1 MSFSD
6 STVSI
11 QHGDTKI
18 VLQLASEPLIIQTR
32 DASKG
37 FDADASISTEIGV
50 FAAFLEFCVKDHPV
64 IAPAIMDAFA
74 KHFGIS
80 PDVKD
85 IHEVAN
91 EHILDKADIQ
101 RVLRAFYLL
110 WGHGS
115 AQHHYH
121 RNTFSEPLS
130 ALFSSDDMHIMAMF
144 GGQPGSSDSPL
155 DEAAWLF
162 DIYRFAQFMQLLVLY
177 KTLDLKPGELVARFK
192 GISKHDLEQY
202 LQSFNACIDAPSK
215 HMYLAVVNTHDNFIV
230 AGKVSSAAKFVKYLR
245 SQSAKGDKDQSRLP
259 FNKRRP
265 AIATS
270 YLGITVPYHCS
281 LLKSTVQPMCDIAY
295 EKSWIL
301 DAKDMRLP
309 VRALDDAHDIRIE
322 EDLTR
327 YLLESMCVLQVDWP
341 KVVNPHRI
349 THIVDLGPGG
359 IAGFG
364 YLAYR
369 NIEGSGV
376 PVICI
381 GALASSS
388 AHPHIGTK
396 AELYKCYI
404 DDIVTAPNWLAEFGP
419 KLVRTVFDGQVHI
432 DTHMHRV
439 LGQPPVMVAGMT
451 PTTANEAFVAAINS
465 AGYHAEI
472 AGGGMHTKK
481 DMVRKLTALVE
492 MIPPGQGIT
501 LNCIYVSQK
510 QWSFQ
515 FPTLLRLRKEG
526 IPIAGLCIGGGV
538 PSFEAAMDI
547 IKSLRSAGI
556 YHMSFKPGNAASI
569 RNVLR
574 IAQANNGFSIILQWT
589 GGRSGGHHSLEDFH
603 QPLLETYSAIR
614 AYNNVVLVVGSGF
627 GDAKGTLPY
636 ITGEWSVKYGR
647 TPMPV
652 DGILL
657 GSRVMVAKEAATSL
671 KAKEL
676 IVSAPGMSDE
686 QWSTTFNEEGSGVT
700 AMVSEYGESNHALA
714 TRATMFI
721 NHLRSTV
728 FSQPRNKQTM
738 LLQERK
744 QDIVARLNSDF
755 FRPWFGKKR
764 DGRVVDL
771 DEMTYAEVIG
781 RMVELMYVAH
791 QKRWICE
798 SYFHCV
804 LEFTNRIERRVQ
816 NQVLDIP
823 ISMLLYKV
831 TPIDYATAIVGI
843 YPIAETLVIAS
854 EDIQFLI
861 EMWKRRGQKPFP
873 FILVLDQDF
882 SDLLLRDSIWQ
893 SEDLDSVVGHDP
905 QRTSIQ
911 QGPVSA
917 RYSTVVDEPV
927 KVILDGIYH
936 AHIDALLERDY
947 SSDKNLVPVVEYIGD
962 DPPLLSLPEGVR
974 VVDLADR
981 RVFYL
986 PDKSDQLPE
995 TSLWLE
1001 AVSGQKKSWLRALL
1015 TSQIAVQG
1023 SKYMPNVAQRVMR
1036 PRPNRVVTVYLHE
1049 GAPQSLEIATV
1060 DTDIPELRI
1069 IRGKSDEDILLT
1081 IYHPTTSSGI
1091 GTLDL
1096 KFIYLPRVSTTSI
1109 HQGNTQLAN
1118 AEYQLYAQTWV
1129 DKSDSSKK
1137 FSNVEDP
1144 NECIVS
1150 GTLTIMQS
1158 HIDEFCCNVWNRS
1171 VHYDCGGD
1179 GFSYAPME
1187 FLYFVGSPQVL
1198 RILSSSVFGSGKLS
1212 IVHLYQNVRYVDGV
1226 KPLCAGDRLST
1237 TNTIDGIVNTASGKQ
1252 ITISIDVYR
1261 EDVLIAEL
1269 ESAFLS
1275 VGSFVDTSRTFRKIR
1290 GRKVAIWLPDDIAVQ
1305 SLEYSGWFVYC
1316 DSHST
1321 RLSAGSQLEFVL
1333 DSEYRFQGSGLYSS
1347 VSTLGKCL
1355 AKQEDGTMLHIANI
1369 DFEWNSCA
1377 EDPVIEFLGRFRVES
1392 TTRLFKD
1399 GERLLEL
1406 PPLSIDQPHIAVPDS
1421 NLEYANI
1428 SGDINH
1434 IHVNPYIADV
1444 AGLPGT
1450 ITHGMWTNAATRALV
1465 EIYAADSD
1473 QRRIRS
1479 FDVEFTGMVQPR
1491 DKLSVEIAHIGMDS
1505 GRMLI
1510 SAKTTNF
1517 SGDVVLKCKA
1527 EVEQPKTAYVFTGQ
1541 GSQTVGLGMDLYE
1554 QSNAARDVWDRAE
1567 MHMVR
1572 TYGISLLEVVRS
1584 NPSRMTIKFKSQMGF
1599 QVLDRYLD
1607 LKENALEQQIQMFL
1621 GLCHESES
1629 HEFYSPTG
1637 LLDSTAFTQPI
1648 LAVFATAF
1656 VADMRSSGILQS
1668 TSIFAGHSL
1677 GEYAA
1682 LASLG
1687 GGLLSVEDIMDVAFY
1702 RGLLM
1707 QSVVTRDES
1716 GFSEYG
1722 MVSVDPSRVETGFDE
1737 DKLRLVIDA
1746 ICKDNAD
1753 LLEIANHNVQDQ
1765 QYVVSGTRFQLATM
1779 RMVLDTL
1786 ASSPVSLAAEAIQ
1799 QAVSRVLQST
1809 EYATLSAIA
1818 DRFDSKM
1825 LRGRA
1830 TVPLDGI
1837 DVPFHSSKLLPCVAP
1852 LRRMLEKHIY
1862 PANVDVAALDG
1873 RYVPNLT
1880 GVPFVVSKEYFEL
1893 VFELTQ
1899 SPVLGLALEKW
1910 NNTLLTNPT
1919 DKQQAAHKLLIE
1931 LLAYQVALPVQWIKT
1946 QQKLLFEED
1955 VRRVIEIGAAPVL
1968 CGVARKIIDEQFNA
1982 FVDDVSIL
1990 HIERDKD
1997 SIYYTHKSS
2006 TLSDS
2011 VGTPA
2016 THSSP
2021 ADSADSSS
2029 ESEKSSVAITLVASI
2044 EELPP
2049 ATTTSYT
2056 GSEDAIIASAEFD
2069 DEPLTSLEVI
2079 TAVIAQKFKMP
2090 YKDVKPDK
2098 SIKAMAAGN
2107 STLQNEIVGDLH
2119 KEFSGQ
2125 VPNKAEELS
2134 FQELSAS
2141 IGSFNGELGK
2151 HTQTQLARL
2160 FRNKMPGGFSLAS
2173 AREILQST
2181 YSLGPHRQSGVLLHA
2196 LANEPSSR
2204 LSNNDKAKE
2213 WLGDAA
2219 QQYAKSADISYSSA
2233 RSGRAGAQQNALV
2246 YNSADVMELQK
2257 LQTQQQIEVL
2267 ARYAGLD
2274 LREGA
2279 RRAEDEQTKC
2289 VSLQSKLD
2297 KLRDELGDEFT
2308 EGVMPLFKAQMAR
2321 NFDSSW
2327 NWVRQDAFEWIQQAI
2342 TAVDV
2347 SEKVDPARIHRIE
2360 NGADALLKSRLEGLV
2375 CTLQENKDGFNVDIA
2390 LNLAQTLCKACTNA
2404 LSKKP
2409 TYKEHSLPLQPT
2421 TRVLIDG
2428 QIEYKE
2434 KLRVGEATFANYV
2447 EHMRLAVQ
2455 AKPTDVRSESPLPLL
2470 YLKTQ
2475 SGSVDWR
2482 YDQPLS
2488 STYHDGLKELCADGL
2503 SFAGKTALV
2512 TGCGRGS
2519 IGAEI
2524 VRGLL
2529 MGGAKVLA
2537 TTSSYSR
2544 PSILFFEEMYQTYA
2558 ARGAQLVVVPFN
2570 QGSAQDVKQ
2579 LIDYAYDSSSG
2590 GGSNALGWDFDYIV
2604 PFAACSDNGTLA
2616 THIGP
2621 RSELAQRIMLI
2632 NVIRLIGGIKTK
2644 KEKLGRVFNSSLVVL
2659 PLSPNHGTLG
2669 GDGLY
2674 GECKLGLETLLNRW
2688 KSEHWQ
2694 DYISIVGTV
2703 IGWTRGTGLM
2713 SGNNILAQGVEEL
2726 GVRTFST
2733 REMAF
2738 NILGLMHSRMHKAC
2752 IQKPVYAD
2760 FAANL
2765 NEIKDLSMAV
2775 TQIQGKIRRQSDILV
2790 NVMSQ
2795 LVRQNSVLFP
2805 NIALAQKCLPE
2816 MTPLAKH
2823 KIHIPTPKQHS
2834 ELNHLH
2840 HLQDM
2845 VNLDK
2850 VVVIVGYGEV
2860 GPFGN
2865 ADTRWEIEA
2874 FDDLTTE
2881 GCIELAWVMG
2891 LIKRFN
2897 GVLPSSGKAYIGWV
2911 DCKSGKPVKDVEV
2924 KPRYLDYILAHTGIR
2939 LMEPELMGGYDP
2951 HSKAAQREVQIEHD
2965 MQPFET
2971 GAEDA
2976 AAFKA
2981 SNGDKV
2987 DVWPNASGTSWS
2999 VRLLKGALIRVPVA
3013 VDVDRLVAGLIPT
3026 GWSAERYGIPDYV
3039 VKQVDDTTLYMLVA
3053 VVEALLR
3060 AGITDPYELYRYF
3073 HVSEVGNSIG
3083 SGLGGG
3089 KALQDVFRKRNLEHD
3104 MQSDILQETFI
3115 STIQAWIN
3123 MLLMSSAGPVKPVV
3137 GACATG
3143 LLSIDVAVETIQ
3155 SGKAK
3160 VMLAGGVD
3168 DITEEPINEFASMG
3182 ATSSSLKEIALG
3194 RTPKESSRPC
3204 TSTRGGFVEGHGAG
3218 AVVLMSASAAI
3229 KCGAPIYGIVAMSRM
3244 ASDKQGSSVPAP
3256 GKGVL
3261 TVAQEINSHSGDCE
3275 PVPRSLDIG
3284 YRHRMIQMHLTT
3296 LDGWR
3301 QSEIEAVDESNKHKQ
3316 HTLAHIERDYQRQK
3330 ASIQDTWGNEFWKNN
3345 TYMSPVRGSLAVWG
3359 LSVDDIGV
3367 ASFHGTSTA
3376 ANDKNESSILNTQFR
3391 HLGRTSG
3398 HAVPVVCQK
3407 WLTGHSKG
3415 GAAMFMLNGV
3425 LQSLHTGIVPG
3436 NRNADNIDDEFKSN
3450 EYALY
3455 LSRTIQTAGI
3465 KAAMLTSFGFGQ
3477 VGGEVLIVHPDHLFA
3492 TLECKQLEEYRN
3504 KLSKRDLKANRYWQD
3519 TLVGNHPFVQVK
3531 RNPPFSQEQEEQVY
3545 LNPAARA
3552 QFKNITRDFAF

>member
-1 MSFSD
+1 
-6 STVSI
+6 
-11 QHGDTKI
+11 
-18 VLQLASEPLIIQTR
+18 
-32 DASKG
+32 
-37 FDADASISTEIGV
+37 
-50 FAAFLEFCVKDHPV
+50 
-64 IAPAIMDAFA
+64 
-74 KHFGIS
+74 
-80 PDVKD
+80 
-85 IHEVAN
+85 
-91 EHILDKADIQ
+91 
-101 RVLRAFYLL
+101 
-110 WGHGS
+110 
-115 AQHHYH
+115 
-121 RNTFSEPLS
+121 
-130 ALFSSDDMHIMAMF
+130 
-144 GGQPGSSDSPL
+144 
-155 DEAAWLF
+155 
-162 DIYRFAQFMQLLVLY
+162 
-177 KTLDLKPGELVARFK
+177 
-192 GISKHDLEQY
+192 
-202 LQSFNACIDAPSK
+202 
-215 HMYLAVVNTHDNFIV
+215 
-230 AGKVSSAAKFVKYLR
+230 
-245 SQSAKGDKDQSRLP
+245 
-259 FNKRRP
+259 
-265 AIATS
+265 
-270 YLGITVPYHCS
+270 
-281 LLKSTVQPMCDIAY
+281 MCDIAY

-1096 KFIYLPRVSTTSI
+1096 KFIYLPR
-1109 HQGNTQLAN
+1109 
-1118 AEYQLYAQTWV
+1118 
-1129 DKSDSSKK
+1129 
-1137 FSNVEDP
+1137 
-1144 NECIVS
+1144 
-1150 GTLTIMQS
+1150 
-1158 HIDEFCCNVWNRS
+1158 
-1171 VHYDCGGD
+1171 
-1179 GFSYAPME
+1179 
-1187 FLYFVGSPQVL
+1187 
-1198 RILSSSVFGSGKLS
+1198 
-1212 IVHLYQNVRYVDGV
+1212 
-1226 KPLCAGDRLST
+1226 
-1237 TNTIDGIVNTASGKQ
+1237 
-1252 ITISIDVYR
+1252 
-1261 EDVLIAEL
+1261 
-1269 ESAFLS
+1269 
-1275 VGSFVDTSRTFRKIR
+1275 
-1290 GRKVAIWLPDDIAVQ
+1290 
-1305 SLEYSGWFVYC
+1305 
-1316 DSHST
+1316 
-1321 RLSAGSQLEFVL
+1321 LEFVL

>member
-1 MSFSD
+1 MILTS
-6 STVSI
+6 STVEI
-11 QHGDTKI
+11 QHGNTKL
-18 VLQLASEPLIIQTR
+18 VLLFSPEYATQAR
-32 DASKG
+32 DAAKN
-37 FDADASISTEIGV
+37 FVTNASISTEIEV
-50 FAAFLEFCVKDHPV
+50 FAAFLEFCIKDHPV
-64 IAPAIMDAFA
+64 IAPAVLDAFA
-74 KHFGIS
+74 KHFSIS

-85 IHEVAN
+85 IHEVVN
-91 EHILDKADIQ
+91 DHMLEKAGIQ
-101 RVLRAFYLL
+101 RVLSAFYLL
-110 WGHGS
+110 WDHGS
-115 AQHHYH
+115 AQLHYH
-121 RNTFSEPLS
+121 RKDSSEQSS
-130 ALFSSDDMHIMAMF
+130 AIFSSDSARIMAIF
-144 GGQPGSSDSPL
+144 GGQPGGSGIPL
-155 DEAAWLF
+155 DEAA
-162 DIYRFAQFMQLLVLY
+162 
-177 KTLDLKPGELVARFK
+177 
-192 GISKHDLEQY
+192 
-202 LQSFNACIDAPSK
+202 FNAYLNSPHD
-215 HMYLAVVNTHDNFIV
+215 HMYLAVVNTHNNFIV
-230 AGKVSSAAKFVKYLR
+230 AGKVSSAAKFVKYLH
-245 SQSAKGDKDQSRLP
+245 SQSAKGDKDQSRVP

-265 AIATS
+265 VITTS
-270 YLGITVPYHCS
+270 YLGITAPHHCS
-281 LLKSTVQPMCDIAY
+281 LLKSIVQPMCNIAY
-295 EKSWIL
+295 EKGWVL

-309 VRALDDAHDIRIE
+309 VRAPDDAHDIRIE

-327 YLLESMCVLQVDWP
+327 YLLESMCVLQVNWP
-341 KVVNPHRI
+341 KVVNPHGI
-349 THIVDLGPGG
+349 THIVDFGPGG

-376 PVICI
+376 PVVCV
-381 GALASSS
+381 GALASDPM
-388 AHPHIGTK
+388 HPQIGTK
-396 AELYKCYI
+396 AELYKCCI
-404 DDIVTAPNWLAEFGP
+404 DNVGTAPNWLAEFGP
-419 KLVRTVFDGQVHI
+419 KLVRRVFDGQVHI
-432 DTHMHRV
+432 DTRMHRV

-472 AGGGMHTKK
+472 AGGGMHTEK
-481 DMVRKLTALVE
+481 DMVRKLAALVK
-492 MIPPGQGIT
+492 MVPPGQGIT
-501 LNCIYVSQK
+501 LNCIYVNQK

-515 FPTLLRLRKEG
+515 FPALLRLRKKG
-526 IPIAGLCIGGGV
+526 MPIAGLCIGGGV
-538 PSFEAAMDI
+538 PSFEAAMGI
-547 IKSLRSAGI
+547 IESLRSSGI
-556 YHMSFKPGNAASI
+556 RHMSFKPSNAAAI
-569 RNVLR
+569 RNVLL
-574 IAQANNGFSIILQWT
+574 IAQASNGFPIVLQWT

-614 AYNNVVLVVGSGF
+614 SCSNVVLVVGSGF

-636 ITGEWSVKYGR
+636 ITGEWSAKYGR

-686 QWSTTFNEEGSGVT
+686 QWSTTFNENGSGV
-700 AMVSEYGESNHALA
+700 AAAISEYGESNHVLA
-714 TRATMFI
+714 TRSVKLV
-721 NHLRSTV
+721 NDLRSTI
-728 FSQPRNKQTM
+728 FSQSRDKHAL

-744 QDIVARLNSDF
+744 QDVIARLNSDF
-755 FRPWFGKKR
+755 ARPWFGKKR
-764 DGRVVDL
+764 DGEVVDL
-771 DEMTYAEVIG
+771 DEMTYAEVIS

-791 QKRWICE
+791 QKRWICK

-804 LEFTNRIERRVQ
+804 LEFTNRIERR
-816 NQVLDIP
+816 
-823 ISMLLYKV
+823 MLNETPNLPVSQFLYGV
-831 TPIDYATAIVGI
+831 DPVYYSTTIVDI
-843 YPIAETLVIAS
+843 YPSAETLVITPD
-854 EDIQFLI
+854 DIQFLI

-882 SDLLLRDSIWQ
+882 SDLFLRDLTWQ
-893 SEDLDSVVGHDP
+893 SEDLDSVVDQDP
-905 QRTSIQ
+905 QRVLIQ
-911 QGPVSA
+911 QGTVSA
-917 RYSTVVDEPV
+917 QYSTVVDEPV
-927 KVILDGIYH
+927 KDILNGIYN

-947 SSDKNLVPVVEYIGD
+947 SSDKSLVPVVEYIGD
-962 DPPLLSLPEGVR
+962 DSPLALLPESVR

-1036 PRPNRVVTVYLHE
+1036 ARPNRVVTVYLHE
-1049 GAPQSLEIATV
+1049 GAPQSLEIATANA
-1060 DTDIPELRI
+1060 DTPELRI
-1069 IRGKSDEDILLT
+1069 IRGKNDEDIVLT
-1081 IYHPTTSSGI
+1081 IYHSTASSGI
-1091 GTLDL
+1091 ATLGL
-1096 KFIYLPRVSTTSI
+1096 KFTYLPRESTAPV
-1109 HQGNTQLAN
+1109 HQDVIQMAD
-1118 AEYQLYAQTWV
+1118 AECQLYIQCWI
-1129 DKSDSSKK
+1129 DKSDSPKA

-1144 NECIVS
+1144 DRCVVG
-1150 GTLTIMQS
+1150 GTFTITQH
-1158 HIDEFCCNVWNRS
+1158 HIWEFCRSVCNRS
-1171 VHYDCGGD
+1171 IHYASRND
-1179 GFSYAPME
+1179 GFSYAPVE
-1187 FLYFVGSPQVL
+1187 FMALAASSDSF
-1198 RILSSSVFGSGKLS
+1198 RILASSVFGSGKLS
-1212 IVHLYQNVRYVDGV
+1212 IVHLYQKVRLLDGL
-1226 KPLCAGDRLST
+1226 KPLCVGDKIST
-1237 TNTIDGIVNTASGKQ
+1237 RNTIDGIVNTARGKHM
-1252 ITISIDVYR
+1252 TMSTTAYCNG
-1261 EDVLIAEL
+1261 VLIAEL

-1275 VGSFVDTSRTFRKIR
+1275 VGHLAETSKTFRKIHH
-1290 GRKVAIWLPDDIAVQ
+1290 RKIAVWLPDDVAIQ

-1333 DSEYRFQGSGLYSS
+1333 DSEYRFKGSGVYSS
-1347 VSTLGKCL
+1347 VSTLGK
-1355 AKQEDGTMLHIANI
+1355 AFDRQNDGTMLHIANV
-1369 DFEWNSCA
+1369 DFEWNSCTD
-1377 EDPVIEFLGRFRVES
+1377 DPVIEFLDRFRVEP
-1392 TTRLFKD
+1392 TARLFED

-1406 PPLSIDQPHIAVPDS
+1406 PLSSFDQPHIAVPGP
-1421 NLEYANI
+1421 NNEYARV
-1428 SGDINH
+1428 SGDMNP
-1434 IHVNPYIADV
+1434 IHVDPYIADV
-1444 AGLPGT
+1444 AGLPGA
-1450 ITHGMWTNAATRALV
+1450 IIHGMWTSAATRAFV

-1473 QRRIRS
+1473 QRRIRNIE
-1479 FDVEFTGMVQPR
+1479 VEFVGMVFPY

-1510 SAKTTNF
+1510 SAKTANF

-1527 EVEQPKTAYVFTGQ
+1527 EIEQPKTAYVFTGQ

-1554 QSNAARDVWDRAE
+1554 QSSAARDVWDRAE

-1572 TYGISLLEVVRS
+1572 AYGISLLEVVRS
-1584 NPSRMTIKFKSQMGF
+1584 NPSRMIIKFKSQAGF
-1599 QVLDRYLD
+1599 QVLGRYLD
-1607 LKENALEQQIQMFL
+1607 LKENALEQQIQMFSR
-1621 GLCHESES
+1621 LCHGSES

-1648 LAVFATAF
+1648 LAIFATAL
-1656 VADMRSSGILQS
+1656 VADMRSNGILQN
-1668 TSIFAGHSL
+1668 TSMFAGHSL

-1687 GGLLSVEDIMDVAFY
+1687 GGLLSVEDIVDVAFY

-1722 MVSVDPSRVETGFDE
+1722 MVSVDPSRVGAGFDE
-1737 DKLRLVIDA
+1737 DKLQLVIDA
-1746 ICKDNAD
+1746 ICKDNAE
-1753 LLEIANHNVQDQ
+1753 LLEIANHNVKDQ
-1765 QYVVSGTRFQLATM
+1765 QYVVSGTRLQLATM

-1786 ASSPVSLAAEAIQ
+1786 ASTSMSLAAEAIQ

-1809 EYATLSAIA
+1809 EYATLSAMA

-1830 TVPLDGI
+1830 TVLLGGI

-1862 PANVDVAALDG
+1862 PANVDVAALGG

-1880 GVPFVVSKEYFEL
+1880 GVPFLVSKEYFEL

-1910 NNTLLTNPT
+1910 NDTLLTNPT
-1919 DKQQAAHKLLIE
+1919 DKQQAARKLLIE

-1968 CGVARKIIDEQFNA
+1968 CGMARKTINGQFNA
-1982 FVDDVSIL
+1982 FVDDASIL
-1990 HIERDKD
+1990 HIERDKAG
-1997 SIYYTHKSS
+1997 IYYTHDSS

-2011 VGTPA
+2011 VETSV

-2021 ADSADSSS
+2021 TDSSS
-2029 ESEKSSVAITLVASI
+2029 ESEKSSAATTLVASI
-2044 EELPP
+2044 EELPSV
-2049 ATTTSYT
+2049 ATISSA
-2056 GSEDAIIASAEFD
+2056 GSKDAIVTSAGFD
-2069 DEPLTSLEVI
+2069 DVLLKPLDII

-2219 QQYAKSADISYSSA
+2219 QQYAKSAGISYSSA
-2233 RSGRAGAQQNALV
+2233 RSGRAGVQQNALV

-2257 LQTQQQIEVL
+2257 LQTQQQIELL

-2289 VSLQSKLD
+2289 ISLQSKLD

-2308 EGVMPLFKAQMAR
+2308 EGVMPLFKTQMAR

-2327 NWVRQDAFEWIQQAI
+2327 NWVRQDAFEWIQQA
-2342 TAVDV
+2342 TVALDV

-2375 CTLQENKDGFNVDIA
+2375 RTLRENKDGFNVDIA

-2404 LSKKP
+2404 LSKQP
-2409 TYKEHSLPLQPT
+2409 TYKEHSLPLEPT
-2421 TRVLIDG
+2421 TQVLIDG

-2434 KLRVGEATFANYV
+2434 KPRVGEATFANYV
-2447 EHMRLAVQ
+2447 EHMRMAVQ
-2455 AKPTDVRSESPLPLL
+2455 AKPADVRSESPLPLL
-2470 YLKTQ
+2470 YLRTQ

-2544 PSILFFEEMYQTYA
+2544 PSILFFEKMYQTCA
-2558 ARGAQLVVVPFN
+2558 ARGSQLVVVPFN

-2590 GGSNALGWDFDYIV
+2590 GGSDALGWDFDYIV

-2621 RSELAQRIMLI
+2621 RSELAQRVMLT

-2659 PLSPNHGTLG
+2659 PLSPNHGTFG

-2688 KSEHWQ
+2688 KSENWQ
-2694 DYISIVGTV
+2694 DYISIVGAV

-2713 SGNNILAQGVEEL
+2713 SESNLFAQRVEEL
-2726 GVRTFST
+2726 GVRTFSAC
-2733 REMAF
+2733 EMAL
-2738 NILGLMHSRMHKAC
+2738 NILGLMHSQIRETC
-2752 IQKPVYAD
+2752 FWEPIYAD
-2760 FAANL
+2760 FTANL
-2765 NEIKDLSMAV
+2765 NGIKDLNVILSQARNKLR
-2775 TQIQGKIRRQSDILV
+2775 QKSERIR
-2790 NVMSQ
+2790 NTFSQ
-2795 LVRQNSVLFP
+2795 LTSQNNILFP
-2805 NIALAQKCLPE
+2805 NIVHMQNNLPE

-2823 KIHIPTPKQHS
+2823 KIRIPTPKQFN

-2850 VVVIVGYGEV
+2850 TVVIVGYGEV

-2865 ADTRWEIEA
+2865 ADMRWEIEA

-2897 GVLPSSGKAYIGWV
+2897 GILPSSSKTYIGWV
-2911 DCKSGKPVKDVEV
+2911 DYESGEPVKDVEV

-2939 LMEPELMGGYDP
+2939 LMEPELMGDYDP
-2951 HSKAAQREVQIEHD
+2951 HSKTALREVQIEHD
-2965 MQPFET
+2965 MRPFET

-3026 GWSAERYGIPDYV
+3026 GWSAARYGIPDYV
-3039 VKQVDDTTLYMLVA
+3039 IKQVDDTTLYMLVA

-3060 AGITDPYELYRYF
+3060 AGITDPYELYKYF

-3083 SGLGGG
+3083 SGLGGSKSIR
-3089 KALQDVFRKRNLEHD
+3089 KATMLRALEHD
-3104 MQSDILQETFI
+3104 MQSDIIQETFI
-3115 STIQAWIN
+3115 PTIQAWVN
-3123 MLLMSSAGPVKPVV
+3123 MLLISSAGPVKPVT

-3168 DITEEPINEFASMG
+3168 DIGEESIYEFANMG
-3182 ATSSSLKEIALG
+3182 ATSNSLNELALG
-3194 RTPKESSRPC
+3194 RTPKEASRPC

-3218 AVVLMSASAAI
+3218 AAVLMSASAAI
-3229 KCGAPIYGIVAMSRM
+3229 KCGAPIYGIIAMSRM
-3244 ASDKQGSSVPAP
+3244 ASDKQGNSVPAP

-3261 TVAQEINSHSGDCE
+3261 TVSQEINSRAGVSV
-3275 PVPRSLDIG
+3275 PVPRSLNIE
-3284 YRHRMIQMHLTT
+3284 YRRRMVRRYQNILEE
-3296 LDGWR
+3296 WR
-3301 QSEIEAVDESNKHKQ
+3301 RGEIEAVDGSDEHKQ
-3316 HTLAHIERDYQRQK
+3316 QILMQVDRDYNQQK
-3330 ASIQDTWGNEFWKNN
+3330 AYIQDMWGNEFWKSN
-3345 TYMSPVRGSLAVWG
+3345 TNISPVRGSLAVWG

-3376 ANDKNESSILNTQFR
+3376 ANDKNESTILSTQFK
-3391 HLGRTSG
+3391 HLGRISG
-3398 HAVPVVCQK
+3398 HAVPVMCQK
-3407 WLTGHSKG
+3407 WLIGHSKA
-3415 GAAMFMLNGV
+3415 GAAMFMLNGA
-3425 LQSLHTGIVPG
+3425 LQSLCTGIVPG

-3455 LSRTIQTAGI
+3455 LSRTIQTTGI

-3477 VGGEVLIVHPDHLFA
+3477 VGGEVLLVHPDYLLA
-3492 TLECKQLEEYRN
+3492 TLQREQLEEYNN
-3504 KLSKRDLKANRYWQD
+3504 KLSKRNLKANRYWQD
-3519 TLVGNHPFVQVK
+3519 TLVGNHPFVQIK
-3531 RNPPFSQEQEEQVY
+3531 RKPPFSQEQEEQVY

-3552 QFKNITRDFAF
+3552 QFKHNTNNFAF